1 MLGLVWDLDKN
12 LTFVCQFVNR
22 FHSYFDPYVD
32 GSTRVVQFF
41 YVSIT
46 FCKTQN
52 KLFYFHLI
60 KFNLT
65 LFFLT

>member
-12 LTFVCQFVNR
+12 FTFVCQFVNR

-41 YVSIT
+41 YVLPFVKLKINCSIFT
-46 FCKTQN
+46 
-52 KLFYFHLI
+52 
-60 KFNLT
+60 
-65 LFFLT
+65 

>member
-41 YVSIT
+41 YVKLKINCSIFT
-46 FCKTQN
+46 
-52 KLFYFHLI
+52 
-60 KFNLT
+60 
-65 LFFLT
+65 